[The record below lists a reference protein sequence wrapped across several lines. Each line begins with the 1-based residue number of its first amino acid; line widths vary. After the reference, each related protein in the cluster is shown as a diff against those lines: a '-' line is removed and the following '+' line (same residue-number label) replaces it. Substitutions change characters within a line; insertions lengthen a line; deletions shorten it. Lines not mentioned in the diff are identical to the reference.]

1 MIECCFQIRE
11 LVKKFKGPTI
21 TLPQFQEVAS
31 LCARQNKSPKDEVA
45 PPNCSFIIL
54 SQAFHPPPLYCLTNL
69 LYPQLSESLSVFDVD
84 GEGFL
89 PLSHFK

>member
-1 MIECCFQIRE
+1 M
-11 LVKKFKGPTI
+11 KKFKGPTI

-45 PPNCSFIIL
+45 PPNCSFLIL
-54 SQAFHPPPLYCLTNL
+54 SASRSFSSLSSSPPYCLTNL